1 VPSPNTQ
8 INPTLAGNKELKIL
22 GIDAGGTFTDF
33 VLIENGIWRI
43 HKVLSTPDNPAKAIL
58 VGIEEL
64 QLSDDILN
72 GSLCIIHGST
82 VATNTAL
89 ENKGAK
95 TVYIANKGFKD
106 ILTIGRQ
113 ARKELY
119 NLNPKPPTPPV
130 PSDHCLEIDCRRDAQ
145 GNVIEAL
152 TDEKIS
158 KLCEQLAA
166 IAPEAVA
173 INLLFSFLNDS
184 DEQKIQSTLDTKYFV
199 SRSSYV
205 LPKYKEYE
213 RGIATWLNS
222 SLGPKV
228 SAYMQYLMTELS
240 ACSISVMQ
248 SSGGTIALEQA
259 ANRAVNLLLS
269 GPAGGLSAVTT
280 IGKQTGISKIISF
293 DMGGTSTD
301 VALMDGHFQLTDEG
315 RINDWP
321 IAIPMLDIETIGAG
335 GGSIAWLDEGKMLHV
350 GPQSSGAKPGPACYG
365 FGGIDP
371 TVSDANLVLGR
382 LRPEAFLG
390 GEMSLNTE
398 AADKAISALSSQL
411 NMHQLKVAEGIIL
424 IAEQQMIRA
433 LQSISIQKGHDPSQ
447 FTLCCF
453 GGAGGLHICSLAE
466 QINITKAIIP
476 SNSGVLSA
484 YGMLTASRQRQL
496 SKTYLND
503 WKTIDFN
510 SLTKAFEHMEL
521 SARLELLNENVPEND
536 IQAIRSVDLRFK
548 GQSFTLN
555 TAFSIHS
562 DQEFIH
568 QHIQR
573 YGHKLNEDVELV
585 NICVTLNAPGKSL
598 KPILLRH
605 KPTAT
610 PLNVVKLPTEELP
623 VSIYHRS
630 DLGLNSIITGPAI
643 ILEKVSTTW
652 LKSGWTLRVDEFSHL
667 HLSKCKL

>member
-1 VPSPNTQ
+1 MSSPNKRKQ
-8 INPTLAGNKELKIL
+8 ANLVQNKELKLL

-33 VLIENGIWRI
+33 VLIEKGTWRI

-240 ACSISVMQ
+240 ACSIS
-248 SSGGTIALEQA
+248 SF
-259 ANRAVNLLLS
+259 
-269 GPAGGLSAVTT
+269 PA
-280 IGKQTGISKIISF
+280 I
-293 DMGGTSTD
+293 
-301 VALMDGHFQLTDEG
+301 
-315 RINDWP
+315 
-321 IAIPMLDIETIGAG
+321 
-335 GGSIAWLDEGKMLHV
+335 
-350 GPQSSGAKPGPACYG
+350 Y
-365 FGGIDP
+365 
-371 TVSDANLVLGR
+371 
-382 LRPEAFLG
+382 
-390 GEMSLNTE
+390 
-398 AADKAISALSSQL
+398 
-411 NMHQLKVAEGIIL
+411 L
-424 IAEQQMIRA
+424 IAFI
-433 LQSISIQKGHDPSQ
+433 
-447 FTLCCF
+447 
-453 GGAGGLHICSLAE
+453 
-466 QINITKAIIP
+466 
-476 SNSGVLSA
+476 
-484 YGMLTASRQRQL
+484 
-496 SKTYLND
+496 LN
-503 WKTIDFN
+503 F
-510 SLTKAFEHMEL
+510 F
-521 SARLELLNENVPEND
+521 
-536 IQAIRSVDLRFK
+536 
-548 GQSFTLN
+548 
-555 TAFSIHS
+555 
-562 DQEFIH
+562 
-568 QHIQR
+568 
-573 YGHKLNEDVELV
+573 
-585 NICVTLNAPGKSL
+585 
-598 KPILLRH
+598 
-605 KPTAT
+605 
-610 PLNVVKLPTEELP
+610 
-623 VSIYHRS
+623 
-630 DLGLNSIITGPAI
+630 
-643 ILEKVSTTW
+643 
-652 LKSGWTLRVDEFSHL
+652 
-667 HLSKCKL
+667 

>member
-1 VPSPNTQ
+1 VSSPNQ
-8 INPTLAGNKELKIL
+8 QKIPNLINNKELKVL

-33 VLIENGIWRI
+33 VLIDNGKWRI

-58 VGIEEL
+58 VGIDEL
-64 QLSDDILN
+64 QLSDDVAN

-82 VATNTAL
+82 VATNAAL

-95 TVYIANKGFKD
+95 TAYITNKGFKD

-119 NLNPKPPTPPV
+119 NLNPLPPTPPV
-130 PSDHCLEIDCRRDAQ
+130 PSEYCLEVDCRRDSK
-145 GNVIEAL
+145 GDVLEAL
-152 TDEKIS
+152 TDAKIT
-158 KLCEQLAA
+158 KLCEELAY

-184 DEQKIQSTLDTKYFV
+184 DEKKIQAKLETNYFV

-213 RGIATWLNS
+213 RGMATWLNS

-228 SAYMQYLMTELS
+228 STYINLLMTKLS

-269 GPAGGLSAVTT
+269 GPAGGLSAVEA
-280 IGKQTGISKIISF
+280 IGDQTDINKIISF

-315 RINDWP
+315 KINDWP

-365 FGGIDP
+365 FGGTEP

-390 GEMSLNTE
+390 GEMSLDTG
-398 AADKAISALSSQL
+398 AANKAISALSSHL
-411 NMHQLKVAEGIIL
+411 NMHNLKVADGIIRL
-424 IAEQQMIRA
+424 AEQQMIRA
-433 LQSISIQKGHDPSQ
+433 LQSISIQKGYDPSQ

-466 QINITKAIIP
+466 QMNISKAVIP

-484 YGMLTASRQRQL
+484 YGMLTASRQPQL
-496 SKTYLND
+496 SKTYLKD
-503 WKTIDFN
+503 WNKINLDKLNMLFDQ
-510 SLTKAFEHMEL
+510 MER
-521 SARLELLNENVPEND
+521 SACVELLNEHVPEND
-536 IQAIRSVDLRFK
+536 INSIRTVDLRFK

-555 TAFSIHS
+555 TTYSVRS
-562 DQEFIH
+562 DQDFIL

-573 YGHKLNEDVELV
+573 YGHKLNEEVELV
-585 NICVTLNAPGKSL
+585 NICVSLSAPGKTL
-598 KPILLRH
+598 KPILLSN
-605 KPTAT
+605 KPTIK
-610 PLNVVKLPTEELP
+610 PISIVQLPTEEQP
-623 VSIYHRS
+623 VSIYQRA
-630 DLGLNSIITGPAI
+630 DLGLNSRITGPAI
-643 ILEKVSTTW
+643 ILEKVATTW
-652 LKSGWTLRVDEFSHL
+652 LKSGWSAQVDQFSHM
-667 HLSKCKL
+667 HLSVIH